1 MFIVVIGPMGCGKS
15 SLAAALADVLH
26 LPFIEGDRFHTP
38 AGMAKMAAGEPL
50 TDEDRWP
57 FLDAVADAL
66 RSHAPTGAV
75 ASCSALRRVYRD
87 RLRARVVQPLRF
99 VLPELSEQALE
110 ARVRRRKDHFMPPA
124 LLRSQLD
131 TLEPPT
137 PDEQAIVVDGALPTP
152 AQVGLV
158 LAAIAA

>member
-1 MFIVVIGPMGCGKS
+1 MFLVVIGPMGCGKS
-15 SLAAALADVLH
+15 SLAAALADALR

-38 AGMAKMAAGEPL
+38 AALAKMAAGEPL

-66 RSHAPTGAV
+66 RSHSATGAV

-87 RLRARVVQPLRF
+87 RLRARAGETLRF
-99 VLPELSEQALE
+99 VLPELPEADLE
-110 ARVRRRKDHFMPPA
+110 ARVQRRNDHFMPPA

-131 TLEPPT
+131 TLEAPT
-137 PDEQAIVVDGALPTP
+137 PDERAILVDGALPT
-152 AQVGLV
+152 ADQVRLA
-158 LAAIAA
+158 LAAVA

>member
-1 MFIVVIGPMGCGKS
+1 MFIVVMGPMGCGKS
-15 SLAAALADVLH
+15 SLAAALADSLR

-38 AGMAKMAAGEPL
+38 AGLAKMAAGEPL

-75 ASCSALRRVYRD
+75 AACSALRQVYRD
-87 RLRARVVQPLRF
+87 RLRARVGEPLRF
-99 VLPELSEQALE
+99 VLPELSERDLE
-110 ARVRRRKDHFMPPA
+110 ARVRRRSDHFMPPA

-131 TLEPPT
+131 TLEPPS
-137 PDEQAIVVDGALPTP
+137 PDEAAIRVDGALPIP
-152 AQVGLV
+152 DQVRLV
-158 LAAIAA
+158 VAALAA